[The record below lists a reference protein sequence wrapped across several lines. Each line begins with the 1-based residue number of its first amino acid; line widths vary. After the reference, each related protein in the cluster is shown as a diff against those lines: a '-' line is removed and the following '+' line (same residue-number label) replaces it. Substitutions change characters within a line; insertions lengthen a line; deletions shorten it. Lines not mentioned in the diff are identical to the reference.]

1 MQLILII
8 PVKPIHSKTNKTK
21 IKHKCIF
28 FLYYSTKLGIYKEHC
43 GLDKVTLSWG
53 HDEYLYRVLI
63 NHGATIPPEGLAMI
77 RQELLLATGR

>member
-1 MQLILII
+1 MQKI
-8 PVKPIHSKTNKTK
+8 NKQK
-21 IKHKCIF
+21 KHNRIF

-43 GLDKVTLSWG
+43 GLDNVTLSWG

-77 RQELLLATGR
+77 RQGILLA

>member
-1 MQLILII
+1 MQ
-8 PVKPIHSKTNKTK
+8 KTK
-21 IKHKCIF
+21 KINKQKKPHIGKCIF

-43 GLDKVTLSWG
+43 GLDNVTLSWG

-77 RQELLLATGR
+77 RQGLLA